1 MNTRRIGFL
10 TGEGPFDT
18 AFRDE
23 LRRLGYVDGE
33 NFVLEAR
40 VFRGNTLSDV
50 AAQTA
55 ELAHMDLELIVA
67 VALLVA
73 LEVRKANPAMPM
85 VIATCPGM
93 ISNGFA
99 TSLGHPG
106 GNVTGIDELPP
117 GVTAKRLTLLKTAAP
132 RASRIA
138 LLSTT
143 PGHGGHEA
151 QVADAEQA
159 AVALGVSVKTYRV
172 TSFSELEPALAA
184 MVDDRM
190 DGLVNFQGGLSVV
203 NRKLIVISRP
213 TTACPQSIKPRC
225 SPTREGCWLGRPI
238 STSSSGWRQVTW
250 IKSSKAQNR
259 ATCRSSTR
267 LGIISPST
275 APPRRISGW
284 RFRQLFSRKQTG
296 SFLKRRPYSLRLKRG
311 EYPKTPQSSRAA
323 HQADPSDKRWTANT
337 RHRDV
342 RHILPQLH
350 L

>member
-1 MNTRRIGFL
+1 MNARRIGFL
-10 TGEGPFDT
+10 TAEGPFDT

-33 NFVLEAR
+33 NLVLEAR

-50 AAQTA
+50 APQTA

-132 RASRIA
+132 HVSRIA
-138 LLSTT
+138 PLSTT
-143 PGHGGHEA
+143 PEHGGHEA

-159 AVALGVSVKTYRV
+159 AAALGVSVKTYRV
-172 TSFSELEPALAA
+172 TSL
-184 MVDDRM
+184 
-190 DGLVNFQGGLSVV
+190 Q
-203 NRKLIVISRP
+203 
-213 TTACPQSIKPRC
+213 
-225 SPTREGCWLGRPI
+225 
-238 STSSSGWRQVTW
+238 
-250 IKSSKAQNR
+250 R
-259 ATCRSSTR
+259 AGT
-267 LGIISPST
+267 G
-275 APPRRISGW
+275 ARRNG
-284 RFRQLFSRKQTG
+284 
-296 SFLKRRPYSLRLKRG
+296 
-311 EYPKTPQSSRAA
+311 
-323 HQADPSDKRWTANT
+323 
-337 RHRDV
+337 
-342 RHILPQLH
+342 
-350 L
+350 

>member
-33 NFVLEAR
+33 NLALEAR

-50 AAQTA
+50 AAQAA
-55 ELAHMDLELIVA
+55 ELAHMDLELIVV

-99 TSLGHPG
+99 TRLGHPG
-106 GNVTGIDELPP
+106 GNVTGIDELPS

-132 RASRIA
+132 HVSRIA

-143 PGHGGHEA
+143 PGRGGHEA

-159 AVALGVSVKTYRV
+159 AVALGVSVETYRV

-190 DGLVNFQGGLSVV
+190 NGLVNFQGGLSLV
-203 NRKLIVISRP
+203 NCKLIVDFAANHGLPAIYQATVFADAGGLLAWAPDFDEQLRMAARYVDQIPAPVLSHRQPHRREESRV
-213 TTACPQSIKPRC
+213 
-225 SPTREGCWLGRPI
+225 G
-238 STSSSGWRQVTW
+238 
-250 IKSSKAQNR
+250 
-259 ATCRSSTR
+259 
-267 LGIISPST
+267 PS
-275 APPRRISGW
+275 AS
-284 RFRQLFSRKQTG
+284 
-296 SFLKRRPYSLRLKRG
+296 
-311 EYPKTPQSSRAA
+311 SSRASRSGLSLSA
-323 HQADPSDKRWTANT
+323 VPIRSDSSAANAPE
-337 RHRDV
+337 HREAAG
-342 RHILPQLH
+342 
-350 L
+350 

>member
-1 MNTRRIGFL
+1 MSTRRIGFL
-10 TGEGPFDT
+10 TGEGPFDA

-33 NFVLEAR
+33 NLVVETR

-50 AAQTA
+50 AAQAA
-55 ELAHMDLELIVA
+55 EVAHMDLELIVA

-132 RASRIA
+132 CVSRIA

-143 PGHGGHEA
+143 PGRGGHET
-151 QVADAEQA
+151 QIADAERA
-159 AVALGVSVKTYRV
+159 AVALGVSVKTYRA

-190 DGLVNFQGGLSVV
+190 NGLVNFQGGLSVV
-203 NRKLIVISRP
+203 NRKLIVDFAANHGLPAIYQATVFADAGGLLAWAPDFDEQLRM
-213 TTACPQSIKPRC
+213 AARYVDQILKGAKP
-225 SPTREGCWLGRPI
+225 GNLPI
-238 STSSSGWRQVTW
+238 
-250 IKSSKAQNR
+250 
-259 ATCRSSTR
+259 
-267 LGIISPST
+267 LY
-275 APPRRISGW
+275 PPRYY
-284 RFRQLFSRKQTG
+284 LTVN
-296 SFLKRRPYSLRLKRG
+296 
-311 EYPKTPQSSRAA
+311 TAA
-323 HQADPSDKRWTANT
+323 AKNLELALPPALLAQADW
-337 RHRDV
+337 V
-342 RHILPQLH
+342 LP
-350 L
+350 

>member
-10 TGEGPFDT
+10 TGEGPFDA

-23 LRRLGYVDGE
+23 LRRLGYIDGE
-33 NFVLEAR
+33 NLVLEAR

-132 RASRIA
+132 HVSRIA

-143 PGHGGHEA
+143 PGRGGHEA
-151 QVADAEQA
+151 QVADAA
-159 AVALGVSVKTYRV
+159 TN
-172 TSFSELEPALAA
+172 EPARA
-184 MVDDRM
+184 
-190 DGLVNFQGGLSVV
+190 GG
-203 NRKLIVISRP
+203 
-213 TTACPQSIKPRC
+213 
-225 SPTREGCWLGRPI
+225 
-238 STSSSGWRQVTW
+238 SG
-250 IKSSKAQNR
+250 
-259 ATCRSSTR
+259 R
-267 LGIISPST
+267 LGQ
-275 APPRRISGW
+275 RIFDEVM
-284 RFRQLFSRKQTG
+284 RG
-296 SFLKRRPYSLRLKRG
+296 S
-311 EYPKTPQSSRAA
+311 A
-323 HQADPSDKRWTANT
+323 
-337 RHRDV
+337 
-342 RHILPQLH
+342 
-350 L
+350 